1 MKFKNIFLIT
11 IILLAIFSISSISAE
26 EIADNGTNIISE
38 DLDSNVIS
46 IDEGSADTLIQNS
59 TPEGDENGTSS
70 IQSSDLVKYYK
81 NDTQYKATFFD
92 DEGNPLI
99 AQKIPISI
107 NGGDY
112 SRTTNQNGTITF
124 PINLNAGNYTISVTN
139 PSTNETASNKV
150 TVLSTLKSDDLVKT
164 YRNDTQYEILVM
176 DGQGNPLANTVVT
189 FNINGVFYNRTS
201 KENGIAKLNINLEPK
216 TYVITAVSGYNGETT
231 ANNIT
236 VLSSINAKDV
246 KKYYRN
252 DTQYY
257 ANFTDSQGNPLANT
271 EVTFNINGV
280 FYNRKT
286 NENGTAKLNINLEP
300 GTYILTAIN
309 PVTKENKANTVQVL
323 NKIVVKNSQSG
334 GNISMEFNSGAKY
347 TVEVHENDG
356 SLAKN
361 KPLTFNINGV
371 IYQRTSNENGTA
383 SLTIN
388 LEPGNYIIT
397 TEFEGC
403 RASNLIKVRVTPSVK
418 LVSST
423 IKYGQPFQFILTQKR
438 TGAPITGEHYGII
451 VYNDTPYG
459 AYPDANGLVQI
470 GQQFPVG
477 FSDFFLFGMI
487 DDGYYSS
494 IWNGNTIKIVE

>member
-92 DEGNPLI
+92 GEGNPLI

-189 FNINGVFYNRTS
+189 FNINGVFYTRTTNS
-201 KENGIAKLNINLEPK
+201 SGYAGLNINLPPG
-216 TYVITAVSGYNGETT
+216 TYTVTAEYNGLK
-231 ANNIT
+231 ASNKIA
-236 VLSSINAKDV
+236 VLSILETKDLSMKYHDGSKFEAKILDG
-246 KKYYRN
+246 
-252 DTQYY
+252 
-257 ANFTDSQGNPLANT
+257 QGKAYSGQTVN
-271 EVTFNINGV
+271 FNINGV
-280 FYNRKT
+280 FYSKETDEDGIAR
-286 NENGTAKLNINLEP
+286 LNINLMAGE
-300 GTYILTAIN
+300 
-309 PVTKENKANTVQVL
+309 
-323 NKIVVKNSQSG
+323 
-334 GNISMEFNSGAKY
+334 
-347 TVEVHENDG
+347 
-356 SLAKN
+356 
-361 KPLTFNINGV
+361 
-371 IYQRTSNENGTA
+371 
-383 SLTIN
+383 
-388 LEPGNYIIT
+388 YIIT
-397 TEFEGC
+397 SMF
-403 RASNLIKVRVTPSVK
+403 
-418 LVSST
+418 
-423 IKYGQPFQFILTQKR
+423 
-438 TGAPITGEHYGII
+438 
-451 VYNDTPYG
+451 
-459 AYPDANGLVQI
+459 NGLNAANKV
-470 GQQFPVG
+470 
-477 FSDFFLFGMI
+477 
-487 DDGYYSS
+487 
-494 IWNGNTIKIVE
+494 TISG